1 MKREVGM
8 VMGFYISWLCSVRM
22 NMRTC
27 ALSVIC
33 ADLVLKLNL
42 NLKAS
47 LHYERCYIWT
57 ASVLLGTKEV

>member
-8 VMGFYISWLCSVRM
+8 VMGVYISWLCSVRM
-22 NMRTC
+22 NVRTC

-42 NLKAS
+42 NFKAF
-47 LHYERCYIWT
+47 LHYERCCICT
-57 ASVLLGTKEV
+57 VSVLLGTKEV